1 MKKTLLSIFA
11 IMTLAMGMTSC
22 QKEENNNITFQGSM
36 ETYTAADD
44 TKTVLIGT
52 DVVWEAADQ
61 IKVYGT
67 QGYGIF
73 TATPQYPNNT
83 VADFSKGTANP
94 GEAPYY
100 AFYPV
105 SIANS
110 ESNITLP
117 TVQATVNGD
126 LTYFP
131 MFAKSDTTVLTF
143 KNLCGVL
150 KLNLQKENV
159 NISSIQV
166 SVEEGKNINGNFNVR
181 QSGIVP
187 TMTYVA
193 NGSNTTTLTCSEAQ
207 AIDETKSFFIYMPH
221 GTYTNMEIVIT
232 TDDNRTCTKT
242 LKANKSVYI
251 GRSQYTEI
259 NLGSENL
266 NF

>member
-22 QKEENNNITFQGSM
+22 QKEENNIVFQGSM
-36 ETYTAADD
+36 ESFTDVENA
-44 TKTVLIGT
+44 KTVLIGT
-52 DVVWEAADQ
+52 DVVWEATDQ
-61 IKVYGT
+61 IKVYGSE
-67 QGYGIF
+67 GFGIF

-105 SIANS
+105 SIANN
-110 ESNITLP
+110 EGNVTLP
-117 TVQATVNGD
+117 AVQATVDGE
-126 LTYFP
+126 LTHFP
-131 MFAKSDTTVLTF
+131 MFAKSETTVLTF

-166 SVEEGKNINGNFNVR
+166 TVEEGRNINGNFNVR

-193 NGSNTTTLTCSEAQ
+193 DGTNSTTLTCSEAQ

-221 GTYTNMEIVIT
+221 GTYTGMQIVIT

-259 NLGSENL
+259 NLGEESL

>member
-1 MKKTLLSIFA
+1 MCALIAL
-11 IMTLAMGMTSC
+11 GVTSC
-22 QKEENNNITFQGSM
+22 QKDIEQNNGDYQFRATMENCSSDSKTTFNG
-36 ETYTAADD
+36 TAIQWNQND
-44 TKTVLIGT
+44 TVMI
-52 DVVWEAADQ
+52 
-61 IKVYGT
+61 YGLVP
-67 QGYGIF
+67 GRYI
-73 TATPQYPNNT
+73 ATPEQ
-83 VADFSKGTANP
+83 GNP
-94 GEAPYY
+94 GVAKLRRLGEEIIPYMGDEVT
-100 AFYPV
+100 AIYPAAL
-105 SIANS
+105 ANS
-110 ESNITLP
+110 ATSITLP
-117 TVQATVNGD
+117 ALQETEDGN
-126 LTYFP
+126 LMSNFP
-131 MFAKSDTTVLTF
+131 MIATSSDENLAF

-221 GTYTNMEIVIT
+221 GTYTNMQIVIT

-259 NLGSENL
+259 NLGSESL